1 MILQKKKKNIC
12 ISFKQKS
19 KPKKKPKSKK
29 IKKSE
34 EEEEDEDEENEEED
48 DDNDED
54 SSNKDEN
61 EEEEVESEDDPD
73 DCINL
78 FVIDAVKNVN
88 GRIQKKSNENIE
100 LSELINDKVCISL
113 NERKNL
119 VEIIQK
125 NIKNYKNLAKK
136 SKNSSIKKIV
146 EKLDLYLNSIKDN
159 KCIPINADNI
169 SGIKYYS
176 NFTPNSSIIPNRES
190 KIFYIENTE
199 NQKGLLYIEFY
210 LDDKNKDIIFT
221 INRYD
226 TEKEEFN
233 QIYTSERIN
242 KKCKFICIWRGIF
255 RE

>member
-1 MILQKKKKNIC
+1 M
-12 ISFKQKS
+12 
-19 KPKKKPKSKK
+19 
-29 IKKSE
+29 
-34 EEEEDEDEENEEED
+34 
-48 DDNDED
+48 
-54 SSNKDEN
+54 
-61 EEEEVESEDDPD
+61 
-73 DCINL
+73 
-78 FVIDAVKNVN
+78 
-88 GRIQKKSNENIE
+88 
-100 LSELINDKVCISL
+100 
-113 NERKNL
+113 

-125 NIKNYKNLAKK
+125 NIQNYKNLAKK

-242 KKCKFICIWRGIF
+242 KKCKLCIYFEEKSLYQIEFNNEYSWLNSKEVNYYISLF
-255 RE
+255 KILDEKDIQNLKKKNNNDNNENIIIILI